1 MLNEIQLKEKLQ
13 VFAENKFHLS
23 ENDDLSEI
31 IPDMLNHIGSTDSYL
46 RDELIYSA
54 FGMRWIRLFRL
65 ENGSK

>member
-31 IPDMLNHIGSTDSYL
+31 IPDIVKSHWLN
-46 RDELIYSA
+46 
-54 FGMRWIRLFRL
+54 
-65 ENGSK
+65 